1 LKNQKIKK
9 LMNNTEVW
17 RKSINIHEKL
27 YKEGFIVIDNYV
39 PNTIFQD
46 LKQQIR
52 DAFLSEDVIRVNN
65 DGIVIS
71 TINGNELLSQS
82 SLTSQ
87 IYKSTLDLLSNS
99 FSKVFE
105 LDDNKIAISANR
117 LSTANDQFRLHFD
130 RNQLTV
136 IVYLTSN
143 YNFPLILYPLVRKDP
158 RIFKNEMNKKININ
172 SSKQIKIYPE
182 PRRSIIF
189 WGRKTLH
196 GVIFEKTDRKCVD
209 DRLSLQFGFD
219 LDKFNYDEEY
229 YYGKKSC

>member
-1 LKNQKIKK
+1 
-9 LMNNTEVW
+9 MNIREQ
-17 RKSINIHEKL
+17 L
-27 YKEGFIVIDNYV
+27 YKEGFVVIDNYV

-46 LKQQIR
+46 LKQQIKH
-52 DAFLSEDVIRVNN
+52 AFLSKGVIYVNN

-82 SLTSQ
+82 SLTSE

-117 LSTANDQFRLHFD
+117 LSSENDQFRLHFD
-130 RNQLTV
+130 RNQLT
-136 IVYLTSN
+136 IIIYLTCN

-158 RIFKNEMNKKININ
+158 RIFKNEMNKQINIK
-172 SSKQIKIYPE
+172 SHKQIKIYPE
-182 PRRSIIF
+182 PGRSVIF
-189 WGRKTLH
+189 WGRRTLH
-196 GVIFEKTDRKCVD
+196 GIVFEKTGKKCVD
-209 DRLSLQFGFD
+209 DRLSLQFAFD

-229 YYGKKSC
+229 YYGKQSC